1 VRFFLLSFS
10 VFQKK
15 NVFCWIQDLNRT
27 IFLCFA
33 SSSFG
38 AVLRRALPEGKKACV
53 AEMGKKRKADAP
65 VAVVKKK
72 VKRGRTAGSKDK
84 PSRTSYGKTDNV
96 FETLWTRRK
105 FDVLGK
111 KQKGESRRV
120 GLSRSTSVDKV
131 CFSRI
136 FIFLPKKITSLH

>member
-1 VRFFLLSFS
+1 
-10 VFQKK
+10 
-15 NVFCWIQDLNRT
+15 
-27 IFLCFA
+27 LCFA

-38 AVLRRALPEGKKACV
+38 AVLNRALAEGKKAGV
-53 AEMGKKRKADAP
+53 AEMGKKRKVDAP

-72 VKRGRTAGSKDK
+72 VERGRTAGSKHK
-84 PSRTSYGKTDNV
+84 PSRICHGKTDNV

-120 GLSRSTSVDKV
+120 GLSRSTAVDKV
-131 CFSRI
+131 CFSRNL
-136 FIFLPKKITSLH
+136 IFLPKKSQACTNSKKNV